1 MISAV
6 IASIGGPEL
15 AATLAALQRG
25 TLAPD
30 EILVCLPAGFEDRA
44 AAFATDSITVRICS
58 CRGQVAQRA
67 EGFRAVRGDLV
78 LQLDDDLTLDANC
91 LENLAAAL
99 NGLPQRSTVAPTM
112 LDRNTHSSV
121 YSRPQSTLRRL
132 FFRLM
137 NGANGYDPGRV
148 AKSGFGMGIDATGQ
162 SGRVIPVEWL
172 PGGCALHRRENLFL
186 DAFFPFPGKA
196 FCEDLMHSA
205 ELVSKGISLF
215 IVSDS
220 KCYLDDREEL
230 PPGFFDLLKNLRA
243 DLRARWFY
251 LNRYAKPSPRILV
264 YAAVR
269 LVHLLRKACS
279 TQGAAPDH

>member
-6 IASIGGPEL
+6 IASLGGPEL
-15 AATLAALQRG
+15 AATLAALQGG

-30 EILVCLPAGFEDRA
+30 EILVCLPAGFEGRA
-44 AAFATDSITVRICS
+44 SSFASDSVTVRVCS

-91 LENLAAAL
+91 LENLVSAL
-99 NGLPQRSTVAPTM
+99 NGLPRPATVAPTM
-112 LDRNTHSSV
+112 LNRNTQTSV
-121 YSRPQSTLRRL
+121 YSRAQSKLRGV

-137 NGANGYDPGRV
+137 NGAKGYEPGRV
-148 AKSGFGMGIDATGQ
+148 AKSGFGMGVDATGE
-162 SGRVIPVEWL
+162 SGQVIPVEWL
-172 PGGCALHRRENLFL
+172 PGGCALHRRKNLFL
-186 DAFFPFPGKA
+186 GAFFPFPGKA

-205 ELVSKGISLF
+205 ELVLRGVSLF
-215 IVSDS
+215 IVSDA
-220 KCYLDDREEL
+220 KCYLDDGEEIA
-230 PPGFFDLLKNLRA
+230 PGFLNLLKNLQA

-251 LNRYAKPSPRILV
+251 LNRYAKPSPRILI

-269 LVHLLRKACS
+269 MAHLLRKASS
-279 TQGAAPDH
+279 TRRSAPAH

>member
-6 IASIGGPEL
+6 IASLGGPEL
-15 AATLAALQRG
+15 DATLAALQGG

-30 EILVCLPAGFEDRA
+30 EILVCLPAGFEGRA
-44 AAFATDSITVRICS
+44 SSFASDSVTVRICS

-91 LENLAAAL
+91 LENLVSAL
-99 NGLPQRSTVAPTM
+99 NGLPRPATVAPTM
-112 LDRNTHSSV
+112 LNRSTQTSV
-121 YSRPQSTLRRL
+121 YSRAQSKLRGV

-137 NGANGYDPGRV
+137 NGAKGYEPGRV
-148 AKSGFGMGIDATGQ
+148 AKSGFGMGVDATGE
-162 SGRVIPVEWL
+162 SGQVIAVEWL
-172 PGGCALHRRENLFL
+172 PGGCALHRRKNLFL
-186 DAFFPFPGKA
+186 GAFFPFPGKA

-205 ELVSKGISLF
+205 ELVLRGVSLF
-215 IVSDS
+215 IVSDA
-220 KCYLDDREEL
+220 KCYLDDGEEIA
-230 PPGFFDLLKNLRA
+230 PGFLNLLKNLQA

-251 LNRYAKPSPRILV
+251 LNRYAKPSPRILI

-269 LVHLLRKACS
+269 MAYLLRKASS
-279 TQGAAPDH
+279 TRRSAPAH